1 MPKVFTVPVLTCESC
16 PDCIFAGSK
25 YSGKLLS
32 GAQAAK
38 EAGVFVEEGT
48 TSHAAF
54 CRRSNVMLPSVK
66 VTTTSWMTKT
76 KTMPTFIIPAHC
88 KLSEAGAS
96 PAPAPGAA
104 MSREQMKVE
113 AKRLI
118 DLLANP

>member
-1 MPKVFTVPVLTCESC
+1 MPKVFTVPVPTCETC

-38 EAGVFVEEGT
+38 EAGVFVEADT

-66 VTTTSWMTKT
+66 VTAITWMTKT
-76 KTMPTFIIPAHC
+76 KTIPTFIIPAHC
-88 KLSEAGAS
+88 KLPSAGAS
-96 PAPAPGAA
+96 PTPVGPMLKEKVNQARALLDDVAA
-104 MSREQMKVE
+104 GM
-113 AKRLI
+113 
-118 DLLANP
+118 